1 MIGTRDSRFLS
12 FSVFSYPP
20 LSLAQT
26 ISEAPHVC
34 SEADRAALLGFKVKI
49 VTDTTE
55 SLSSWIG
62 TDCCGEDWE
71 GVQCN
76 PARRVITLA
85 LQRPARDSSL
95 YMKGT
100 LSSSLGS
107 LPFLEVLV
115 ISGMK
120 LISGPIPDSFSKLT
134 RLTQLV
140 LEDNSLQGNI
150 PLSFGQLS
158 HLQTLFLA
166 GNRLKG
172 AVPPSLGN
180 LRNLELMNLE
190 RNFLSGPIPS
200 SFKTLLHLQSF
211 DLSFNSLSGS
221 IPEFIGQF

>member
-95 YMKGT
+95 YMKGA
-100 LSSSLGS
+100 SLH
-107 LPFLEVLV
+107 F
-115 ISGMK
+115 
-120 LISGPIPDSFSKLT
+120 FS
-134 RLTQLV
+134 
-140 LEDNSLQGNI
+140 I
-150 PLSFGQLS
+150 
-158 HLQTLFLA
+158 
-166 GNRLKG
+166 
-172 AVPPSLGN
+172 
-180 LRNLELMNLE
+180 
-190 RNFLSGPIPS
+190 
-200 SFKTLLHLQSF
+200 
-211 DLSFNSLSGS
+211 DLSFNNLSLETVPNWISDR
-221 IPEFIGQF
+221 